1 MHDRSEW
8 IKGTAGEVTLTVRGK
23 NRTYKN
29 LTPFSRPC
37 AACGEM
43 FSIHVT
49 EKIAAGHADSNSF
62 GLKNC
67 EKHRRSHGPTVDH
80 AELEKLRMINVTM
93 KGELDGLYA
102 RDAEHFAEI
111 QSLKARLAQYELPA
125 AMATLAEYNAG
136 DVKALGSPALA
147 LTFPWEAT

>member
-8 IKGTAGEVTLTVRGK
+8 TKGTAGEVTLEVRGK

-67 EKHRRSHGPTVDH
+67 EKHRRSNGAQVNH
-80 AELEKLRMINVTM
+80 AELDKLRMINGTM
-93 KGELDGLYA
+93 KAELEGLYT
-102 RDAEHFAEI
+102 RDAEHFAEV
-111 QSLKARLAQYELPA
+111 QTLKARLARYELPA
-125 AMATLAEYNAG
+125 ALNAVAESG
-136 DVKALGSPALA
+136 GLEPRP
-147 LTFPWEAT
+147 LTFPWEKP